1 VSEPL
6 VHQAVADDGVAIVGS
21 VEGQGPPLVVVP
33 ASASDGSVEWEP
45 LAPHLTEHFTCFV
58 MDRSSRVRN
67 ADEPDHSFER
77 LVGDVASFV
86 DSVGEPVGLVGSSWG
101 GILSLGAA
109 QRTAAVSALGL
120 WEPLVIEAATDED
133 QARFDQTREEVGRLV
148 DQGRLVDAI
157 RLWNAASGIATEE
170 DLAATPDEV
179 FEGLAPA
186 MAILYEEWHEAAQ
199 DPPDPTPSEPSEL
212 AALTVPVLLMYGAES
227 VPLFVKGVEHVAEH
241 VTDTTVRSIPGVGH
255 GGWVLAP
262 GAVAQELAGFFSA
275 RLDPR

>member
-1 VSEPL
+1 MSEPF
-6 VHQAVADDGVAIVGS
+6 VHQIVADDGVAIVGS

-33 ASASDGSVEWEP
+33 ATASDQPVEWEP
-45 LAPHLTEHFTCFV
+45 LAPHLTEHFTCYV
-58 MDRSSRVRN
+58 MDRSSRARH

-77 LVGDVASFV
+77 LVGDVVAFV
-86 DSVGEPVGLVGSSWG
+86 ESVGEPAGLFGMSWG
-101 GILSLGAA
+101 GILSVGAA

-133 QARFDQTREEVGRLV
+133 QARFDQVREEVGRLV
-148 DQGRLVDAI
+148 DEGRLVDAV
-157 RLWNAASGIATEE
+157 RLWNAASGIHTEE

-186 MAILYEEWHEAAQ
+186 MAIVYEEWRQAAQ

-227 VPLFVKGVEHVAEH
+227 VPLFVNGVEHVAEH
-241 VTDTTVRSIPGVGH
+241 VTDATVRSIPGVGH
-255 GGWVLAP
+255 AGGILAP
-262 GAVAQELAGFFSA
+262 EPVAQELADFFTA